1 MNLLHYILDSLP
13 MLTTPNKLTKILS
26 SVAVLGIATAIAA
39 PAQASTLGW
48 SNGTSDFFS
57 QVVPA
62 DGDTF
67 QTIFSPDSIS
77 LVSTATGV
85 FNPEFALAP
94 PPYIQNLTPAV
105 GNFTYVSG
113 TGGTG
118 GSGQYAL
125 SSPLT
130 FAFTNGATVTWAPG
144 TLFDYL
150 FDTATSVEF
159 EVADS
164 QPSPTITG
172 IAEIPPY
179 GVIDDVIQFGDS
191 SSVDGGVYDAEVDV
205 AVPEPGTILG
215 LLAVGGLGLVSKLK
229 KQK

>member
-1 MNLLHYILDSLP
+1 

-62 DGDTF
+62 NGDTF

-94 PPYIQNLTPAV
+94 PPYTQNLTPAV

-130 FAFTNGATVTWAPG
+130 FAFTNGATVTWATG

-159 EVADS
+159 EVAAS
-164 QPSPTITG
+164 QLLLPTITG

-179 GVIDDVIQFGDS
+179 GVIDDIIQFGDS

-205 AVPEPGTILG
+205 DIAVPEPASLLG